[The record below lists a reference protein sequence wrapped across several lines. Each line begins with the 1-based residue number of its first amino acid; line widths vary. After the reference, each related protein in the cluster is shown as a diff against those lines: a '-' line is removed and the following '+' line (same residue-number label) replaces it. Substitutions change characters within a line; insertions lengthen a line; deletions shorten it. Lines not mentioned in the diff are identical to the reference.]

1 MVLCMFN
8 LLKTV
13 CPNKIYRFVAL
24 DWYIQAL
31 WLRPWH
37 VQRLC
42 LFKYEASP
50 FLCLA
55 IMVAFLK
62 SLLCDRYR
70 TVCRYEILFIYVL
83 KLPNC
88 IYVCSAIWLLG
99 CCCWAQ
105 AGPCFASAAT
115 CSCEGKS
122 CSSLPSFHISS
133 FICDPFPLSMCTSLS
148 LLVLCFFYPCP
159 SSMLETFPMHLYL
172 SSCCACACLIK
183 YLVHASCCSFCL
195 AMAGSASERVA
206 RCREKVQKRRAV
218 PQCPTCL
225 PCCPF
230 VRLL

>member
-1 MVLCMFN
+1 MVLCMFK

-13 CPNKIYRFVAL
+13 CPNRIYRFVAL

-105 AGPCFASAAT
+105 AGPCFASAAA

-148 LLVLCFFYPCP
+148 WSCASFTHARLLCWSLSLCIYIWVAAVRAHVLLNIYCP
-159 SSMLETFPMHLYL
+159 TNSYRILFKCLYL
-172 SSCCACACLIK
+172 TKPFINAVATSS
-183 YLVHASCCSFCL
+183 
-195 AMAGSASERVA
+195 
-206 RCREKVQKRRAV
+206 
-218 PQCPTCL
+218 
-225 PCCPF
+225 
-230 VRLL
+230 

>member
-1 MVLCMFN
+1 MVLCMFK

-13 CPNKIYRFVAL
+13 CPNRIYWFVAL

-31 WLRPWH
+31 WLWPWH

-42 LFKYEASP
+42 LFKYEAFP

-55 IMVAFLK
+55 IVVAFLK

-83 KLPNC
+83 QLPNC
-88 IYVCSAIWLLG
+88 IYVCAAIWLLG

-105 AGPCFASAAT
+105 AGPCFASDAA

-148 LLVLCFFYPCP
+148 W
-159 SSMLETFPMHLYL
+159 
-172 SSCCACACLIK
+172 SCASFT
-183 YLVHASCCSFCL
+183 HA
-195 AMAGSASERVA
+195 
-206 RCREKVQKRRAV
+206 
-218 PQCPTCL
+218 
-225 PCCPF
+225 
-230 VRLL
+230 RLLCWSLSLRIYIWVAAVRTHVLLNIYCMLPDVLFV

>member
-13 CPNKIYRFVAL
+13 CPNRIYWFVAL

-42 LFKYEASP
+42 LCKYEASP

-55 IMVAFLK
+55 IVVAFLK
-62 SLLCDRYR
+62 SLLFARYR

-83 KLPNC
+83 QLPNC
-88 IYVCSAIWLLG
+88 IYVCAAIWLLG

-105 AGPCFASAAT
+105 ASPCFTSAAA

-133 FICDPFPLSMCTSLS
+133 FICDPFPLFMCTSLS
-148 LLVLCFFYPCP
+148 W
-159 SSMLETFPMHLYL
+159 
-172 SSCCACACLIK
+172 SC
-183 YLVHASCCSFCL
+183 ASFTP
-195 AMAGSASERVA
+195 A
-206 RCREKVQKRRAV
+206 
-218 PQCPTCL
+218 
-225 PCCPF
+225 
-230 VRLL
+230 RLLCWSLSLCIYIWVAAVRAHVLLTIYCMLLAVLFV